1 MGSSVSSGGQAVIPA
16 WIWYRPCCL
25 SWAKK
30 GTAIG
35 RVLLYLLASPVLP
48 IPYEPWRK

>member
-1 MGSSVSSGGQAVIPA
+1 LVSPVLP
-16 WIWYRPCCL
+16 P
-25 SWAKK
+25 WAKK

-35 RVLLYLLASPVLP
+35 TVLLYLLASPVLP